1 MVISFDFPLWFIV
14 LVNLVI
20 SLFCSCVCVDVRDV
34 KGEGDK
40 GGGGALEIS
49 VTISSRKF
57 VPSGQ

>member
-1 MVISFDFPLWFIV
+1 MVHCSGESGDFLI
-14 LVNLVI
+14 
-20 SLFCSCVCVDVRDV
+20 LFVCVCVDVRDV